1 MSWNESSIGD
11 EGGREAE
18 EKTGKWTIPGGR
30 IPSQGGEDHSLEGE
44 YYHREGEGVEV
55 NQGGIVPQTTPR
67 AGGGK
72 TGPGTWEVEERRS
85 CVGPAG
91 TLSLCRGV
99 LTTEDK

>member
-1 MSWNESSIGD
+1 MDHPS
-11 EGGREAE
+11 
-18 EKTGKWTIPGGR
+18 GKIL
-30 IPSQGGEDHSLEGE
+30 SQGGEDHSREGE
-44 YYHREGEGVEV
+44 YYHREREGVAV
-55 NQGGIVPQTTPR
+55 CKGGIVPGTTPR

-91 TLSLCRGV
+91 TLSLWGL